1 MKFICSKSALQN
13 AVSTVSKAVPS
24 RTTMPIL
31 GCILVTANDGILK
44 LTANNM
50 ELGIETVVSGCLIE
64 EEGKIALDAK
74 IFSEIVRRLPENEV
88 TLTTSSSYAVTIVC
102 EKAKFA
108 IQGQAGDD
116 FVSLPNIE
124 RETGVG
130 LSQFTLKEIIRQTI
144 FSTADSESNNM
155 MSGELLE
162 INENELRMVS
172 LDGHRISIRKVYLKE
187 CYESVQCVI
196 PGKTLSEV
204 SKILQGDTERQ
215 VFLFFTSNHVVFE
228 FDNTVVVSRLLEG
241 KYFRINQMLNGDYE
255 TRVIVNKREFL
266 SCIDRATLLVKE
278 SDKKP
283 IIINITDERMEIR
296 LNSEI
301 GSLNE
306 EIAIEKKG
314 RDILIGFN
322 PRFLMDALKVIDDE
336 TITFYTVNPK
346 APCFIKDDK
355 ESYIYLILPV
365 NFNVNA

>member
-1 MKFICSKSALQN
+1 MKFICSKAALQS
-13 AVSTVSKAVPS
+13 AVSIVSKAVPS

-31 GCILVTANDGILK
+31 ECILIKASEGILK

-50 ELGIETVVSGCLIE
+50 ELGIETIVSGCLIE
-64 EEGKIALDAK
+64 EDGQIALDAK
-74 IFSEIVRRLPENEV
+74 IFSELVRRLPDNEV
-88 TLTTSSSYAVTIVC
+88 TLTSERSGAVSIVC

-116 FVSLPNIE
+116 FVFLPDIK
-124 RETGVG
+124 RETGVA

-144 FSTADSESNNM
+144 FSTADSESNSM

-162 INENELRMVS
+162 INENELRLVS
-172 LDGHRISIRKVYLKE
+172 LDGHRISIRKIYLKE
-187 CYESVQCVI
+187 VYEPISCVI

-204 SKILQGDTERQ
+204 SKILAGDMERQ
-215 VFLFFTSNHVVFE
+215 VFLFFTQNHVVFE
-228 FDNTVVVSRLLEG
+228 FDNTIVVSRLLEG
-241 KYFRINQMLNGDYE
+241 KYFRIDQMLRGGYE
-255 TRVIVNKREFL
+255 TKVTVNKRELL
-266 SCIDRATLLVKE
+266 SCIDRATLLIKE

-283 IIINITDERMEIR
+283 IVINITDEHMAIR
-296 LNSEI
+296 LNSSI
-301 GSLNE
+301 GSLDE
-306 EIAIEKKG
+306 DIAIEKKG

-336 TITFYTVNPK
+336 IITLYTVNAK

-365 NFNVNA
+365 NFNV